1 MTLTGTMTLT
11 DFDSIAAGNADEK
24 KEETVAMRS
33 MQTYRNEERLH
44 TYYYVYGF
52 VHCELPFRT
61 SHFPCEISDY
71 LLR

>member
-1 MTLTGTMTLT
+1 MTLT

-44 TYYYVYGF
+44 IIMSMVSYIVSCLSER
-52 VHCELPFRT
+52 H
-61 SHFPCEISDY
+61 ISLVKYPITCCDK
-71 LLR
+71 